1 MTNEATRILGLDPG
15 LRRTGWGVVA
25 SEGARLRWIA
35 HGVIAPPET
44 APFSERL
51 LFLLEAVGEVCAA
64 HDCDEAAIEEVF
76 VNMNP
81 VSTLKLGHARAAVML
96 APARHGLSVAEYAP
110 NLIKKAVVGAGHA
123 DKTQIAFMAAAA
135 CGRGC
140 EGRCRRCAGRG
151 HHPCADA
158 QAGLAHSLEGGGMI
172 GRLRGVLAEVEA
184 DYCLIDCAGVGYV
197 VACGARTLGRL
208 PAPGDEATLH
218 IESNWNAE
226 SGPRLYGFLTRDERR
241 AFTTLTA
248 IQGVG
253 PKAALSVLDVLPPG
267 ELAAAVARED
277 KAAVARA
284 NGVGP
289 KLALRIVTELKG
301 KPLGDA
307 SFTPS
312 APGVHA
318 EIAPLKPSV
327 TGEAVSALLG
337 LGVAEVNA
345 RRAVD
350 QALIRLGDEAD
361 LSAVI
366 RAALQEL
373 GR

>member
-1 MTNEATRILGLDPG
+1 
-15 LRRTGWGVVA
+15 
-25 SEGARLRWIA
+25 
-35 HGVIAPPET
+35 
-44 APFSERL
+44 
-51 LFLLEAVGEVCAA
+51 
-64 HDCDEAAIEEVF
+64 
-76 VNMNP
+76 
-81 VSTLKLGHARAAVML
+81 
-96 APARHGLSVAEYAP
+96 
-110 NLIKKAVVGAGHA
+110 
-123 DKTQIAFMAAAA
+123 
-135 CGRGC
+135 
-140 EGRCRRCAGRG
+140 
-151 HHPCADA
+151 
-158 QAGLAHSLEGGGMI
+158 MI
-172 GRLRGVLAEVEA
+172 GRLRGVLAEVEP
-184 DYCLIDCAGVGYV
+184 DHCLIDCAGVGYV
-197 VACGARTLGRL
+197 VFCGARTLQRL
-208 PAPGDEATLH
+208 PAPGDEATLQ
-218 IESNWNAE
+218 IDSTFNAE
-226 SGPRLYGFLTRDERR
+226 SGPRLYGFLSRDDRR
-241 AFTTLTA
+241 AFRTLTD

-301 KPLGDA
+301 KPLGDV
-307 SFTPS
+307 SFPPS

-318 EIAPLKPSV
+318 EAAPPVPSV